1 MKKLFTPFEQLVGLL
16 RGKADSQELSLNE
29 QWPEKSWIELPPTE
43 GGLNTSDVFY
53 FCLSRKSYPLKPGRL
68 KYQSYNL
75 LISLWALDGGERRG
89 TKILNLYFVK
99 TMPN

>member
-1 MKKLFTPFEQLVGLL
+1 MGLL

-29 QWPEKSWIELPPTE
+29 QWPEKSWIELPPTP
-43 GGLNTSDVFY
+43 GGLNTSDVFLFFFVY
-53 FCLSRKSYPLKPGRL
+53 SDPLKPGSL

-89 TKILNLYFVK
+89 RKYSIYILSKRCQIEKGL
-99 TMPN
+99 P